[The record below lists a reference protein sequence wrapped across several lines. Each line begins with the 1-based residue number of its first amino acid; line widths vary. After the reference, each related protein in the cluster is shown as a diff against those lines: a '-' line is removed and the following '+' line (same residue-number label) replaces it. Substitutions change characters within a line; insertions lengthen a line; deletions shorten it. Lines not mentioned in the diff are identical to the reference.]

1 MKIFLKILLGLGTFV
16 ILIVIAVF
24 GMRFYNTWKYD
35 LSKGGASDYHDLSS
49 YPDSFDGGTIKH
61 FEEGKAAGFHLLP
74 DDPVE
79 AETIA
84 VFGGSE
90 GSSNFDLS
98 MQLAEEGYEVYSL
111 FFFGAPNQNEEL
123 TQVPLEFFQDF
134 LNYAK
139 LEGEDVTVVGGSK
152 GAELGLVLTNYY
164 DEVANMVLYTPASYV
179 YQGLSFGREI
189 HSSWTWEGEELPFIS
204 LQQSNFGAFARTIF
218 DSIVLNP
225 VKYRETYVSA
235 VEMNDNSEEAKIA
248 TSNFDGQALLIAGGD
263 DAMWQGDVAAKE
275 IDEALGEN
283 AVVEIYPE
291 AGHLFGVPPTVAGL
305 AIGGTLE
312 ANERAKEESDKKLF
326 EFLEINVTE

>member
-1 MKIFLKILLGLGTFV
+1 MKIFLKILLGLGTFL

-61 FEEGKAAGFHLLP
+61 FEEGKASGFHLLP